1 METDSRRK
9 PDYLKTILIIDRNED
24 ERSSLAEFLKK
35 EGYNIDEAS
44 SEVEAMKLME
54 VSVYDLVITDLC
66 EPDCV
71 CTGLLHWIKAH
82 HPGVAVVVATSFGS
96 IDCVV
101 KTIRMGAR
109 NYVMKPVTNRAF
121 LDIVQEAVHRKEQE
135 VQSLRRV
142 NEPYCYRV
150 DKVVGVSKSME
161 NVLHAALKVTD
172 FDTGIMIRGESGTGK
187 ELIARIIHDHSK
199 IRKDKE
205 FVAINC
211 AAIPNEVLESE
222 LFGYARGAFTG
233 AGQNRRGLMEE
244 ANGGT
249 LFMDE
254 IGDTT
259 PQFQAKILRAIQ
271 EKEIRRIGE
280 NTNRSVDI
288 RIIAA
293 TNRDLDRL
301 VREGSFREDL
311 FYRLSVIDIFIPP
324 LRERKED
331 IPTMVGYFLQEMNR
345 RLKKNVEG
353 VSDET
358 MKILMAYTWPG
369 NVRELRNSLERAV
382 ALSGHSVLQPED
394 FPLAYEHHRKL
405 ETGHPDDETVTLQEM
420 ERRYLLNVMK
430 KYNYNQKL
438 VARKLGIGYTTLW
451 RKLKISEKDFNTAP

>member
-1 METDSRRK
+1 MKS
-9 PDYLKTILIIDRNED
+9 ILIIDRNEA
-24 ERSSLAEFLKK
+24 ERLSLVAFLIT
-35 EGYNIDEAS
+35 EGYHIDDAS
-44 SEVEAMKLME
+44 DEVEAMKLMDLNL
-54 VSVYDLVITDLC
+54 YDLVITDLC
-66 EPDCV
+66 EPDCM
-71 CTGLLHWIKAH
+71 CTDLLHWIKTH

-101 KTIRMGAR
+101 KAIRMGAR
-109 NYVMKPVTNRAF
+109 DYVMKPVTNKAF
-121 LDIVQEAVHRKEQE
+121 LDVVQDAARWKEKE
-135 VQSLRRV
+135 IKSLRRI

-161 NVLHAALKVTD
+161 EVLHAALKVTD
-172 FDTGIMIRGESGTGK
+172 LDTGIMLRGESGTGK
-187 ELIARIIHDHSK
+187 ELIARILHDHSNS
-199 IRKDKE
+199 RRDKE

-211 AAIPNEVLESE
+211 AAIPNDILESE
-222 LFGYARGAFTG
+222 LFGYTRGAFTG
-233 AGQNRRGLMEE
+233 AGQNRKGLLEE
-244 ANGGT
+244 ADGGT

-259 PQFQAKILRAIQ
+259 PVFQAKILRAIQ

-288 RIIAA
+288 RIVAA
-293 TNRDLDRL
+293 TNKDLDRL

-331 IPTMVGYFLQEMNR
+331 IPTLVGYFMQEMNR

-358 MKILMAYTWPG
+358 LKILTAYPWPG

-382 ALSGHSVLQPED
+382 VLSGHSVLQPED
-394 FPLAYEHHRKL
+394 FPLAYEHYRKL
-405 ETGHPDDETVTLQEM
+405 DAGHADDETITLQEM

-451 RKLKISEKDFNTAP
+451 RKLKVSEKGFNTAP

>member
-1 METDSRRK
+1 M
-9 PDYLKTILIIDRNED
+9 KTILIIDRNED

-233 AGQNRRGLMEE
+233 AGQNRKGLMEE

-369 NVRELRNSLERAV
+369 NVRELRNSLERAA

>member
-233 AGQNRRGLMEE
+233 AGQNRKGLMEE

-369 NVRELRNSLERAV
+369 NVRELRNSLERAA

>member
-1 METDSRRK
+1 
-9 PDYLKTILIIDRNED
+9 LKTILIIDPCEE
-24 ERSSLAEFLKK
+24 ERLALAAFLRK

-44 SEVEAMKLME
+44 TDVEAMKLME
-54 VSVYDLVITDLC
+54 VNPYDLVITDLC
-66 EPDCV
+66 EPDCM
-71 CTGLLHWIKAH
+71 CAGILHWIKTQ
-82 HPGVAVVVATSFGS
+82 HPWINVIVATSFGS

-109 NYVMKPVTNRAF
+109 NYVMKPVTNKAF
-121 LDIVQEAVHRKEQE
+121 LDIVQEATHIQEQE
-135 VQSLRRV
+135 IKSLRRV

-150 DKVVGVSKSME
+150 DTVVGVSKSME
-161 NVLHAALKVTD
+161 NVLQAALKVTD
-172 FDTGIMIRGESGTGK
+172 LDTGILIRGESGTGK
-187 ELIARIIHDHSK
+187 ELVARIIHDHSK
-199 IRKDKE
+199 VRKDKE

-211 AAIPNEVLESE
+211 AAIPNEILESE

-233 AGQNRRGLMEE
+233 AGQNRKGLMEE
-244 ANGGT
+244 ADGGT

-271 EKEIRRIGE
+271 QKEIRRIGE
-280 NTNRSVDI
+280 NINRSVDI
-288 RIIAA
+288 RIVAA
-293 TNRDLDRL
+293 TNRDLHQR
-301 VREGSFREDL
+301 VREGAFREDL

-331 IPTMVGYFLQEMNR
+331 IATMVGYFLQEMNV

-353 VSDET
+353 VSEET
-358 MKILMAYTWPG
+358 MRILMAYAWPG

-382 ALSGHSVLQPED
+382 VLSGHQVLQPED
-394 FPLAYEHHRKL
+394 FPLACEHYRKI
-405 ETGHPDDETVTLQEM
+405 ETGHLDDETITLQEM
-420 ERRYLLNVMK
+420 ERRYLLKVMK
-430 KYNYNQKL
+430 KYNYNQKI

>member
-1 METDSRRK
+1 M
-9 PDYLKTILIIDRNED
+9 KTILIIDHNED

-71 CTGLLHWIKAH
+71 CVGLLHWIKAH

-172 FDTGIMIRGESGTGK
+172 LDTGIMIRGESGTGK

-233 AGQNRRGLMEE
+233 AGQNRKGLIEE

-331 IPTMVGYFLQEMNR
+331 IPTMVSYFLQEMNR

-382 ALSGHSVLQPED
+382 VLSGHSVLQPED